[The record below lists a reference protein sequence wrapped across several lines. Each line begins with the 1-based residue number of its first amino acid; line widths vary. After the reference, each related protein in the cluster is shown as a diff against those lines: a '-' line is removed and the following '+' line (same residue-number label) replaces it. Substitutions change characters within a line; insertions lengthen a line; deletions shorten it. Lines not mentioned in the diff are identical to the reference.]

1 MARRARLVESID
13 LRPDL
18 SRMIAPTLIVTG
30 EPGLDRVVPVA
41 TTLQYAQIWPH
52 ALVATL
58 ARTGHL
64 GLTTRPMEF
73 AGLVVPFAE
82 DADQTHTRRQVG

>member
-1 MARRARLVESID
+1 MARRARLLEGID
-13 LRPDL
+13 LRPQL
-18 SRMIAPTLIVTG
+18 SCVTAPTLIVTG

-41 TTLQYAQIWPH
+41 STLQYAQIWPH

-64 GLTTRPMEF
+64 GLTTRPGEF
-73 AGLVVPFAE
+73 ANLVVPFAE
-82 DADQTHTRRQVG
+82 DAAEFNSRTHVG